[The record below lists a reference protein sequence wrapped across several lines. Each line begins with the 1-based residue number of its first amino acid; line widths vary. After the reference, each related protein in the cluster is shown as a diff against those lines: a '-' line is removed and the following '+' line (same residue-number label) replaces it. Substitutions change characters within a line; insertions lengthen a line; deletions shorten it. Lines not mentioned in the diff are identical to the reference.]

1 MGRAAKICK
10 LPGPV
15 VAIIQHG
22 DGQVSFEFS
31 PTIYQAERAALRA
44 GAETV
49 SLASW
54 DDLSLT
60 ESENE
65 APCVKAMA
73 SR

>member
-15 VAIIQHG
+15 VAVIQHE
-22 DGQVSFEFS
+22 DGQVSFEFTS
-31 PTIYQAERAALRA
+31 TIYQAKRAAMRA
-44 GAETV
+44 GAERV
-49 SLASW
+49 SVASW

-60 ESENE
+60 GRENK
-65 APCVKAMA
+65 APSGKVIG